1 MTEGFG
7 SGSRRPGVC
16 SYSETSLGHKQRE
29 DSSYKEYTLSYT
41 DERESV
47 QQCTVWYGSRVRTE
61 GYTPIEKKHTDVCSY
76 SEASLG
82 HNQREEKNKV

>member
-1 MTEGFG
+1 MYAPILKPPWE
-7 SGSRRPGVC
+7 
-16 SYSETSLGHKQRE
+16 QRE
-29 DSSYKEYTLSYT
+29 DSSYKEYIPSYT
-41 DERESV
+41 DERECV

-61 GYTPIEKKHTDVCSY
+61 GYTPIERKHTAVYSY